1 MEICEG
7 NLHGFPGLMNLMLC
21 KISYGAVSLMQYL
34 HFHIFLSV
42 NFWNTPLENVAVKTI
57 LHSNFLPFSPNSS
70 LINFLKNCYRLIKKY
85 RNKFSPLDT
94 PEDSVLTCS
103 AFDLSR

>member
-21 KISYGAVSLMQYL
+21 KISYSAVSLMQYS

-42 NFWNTPLENVAVKTI
+42 NFIQE
-57 LHSNFLPFSPNSS
+57 
-70 LINFLKNCYRLIKKY
+70 
-85 RNKFSPLDT
+85 
-94 PEDSVLTCS
+94 E
-103 AFDLSR
+103 